1 MQISQSLLNSV
12 CNFLKDKPAG
22 ENSYIWKVH
31 KTTWERLG
39 DGFDPHQYATGEE
52 QNVAL
57 KAFLSRRWLDAKP
70 TEKRRIAEWMIR
82 DWGGIRRNSDSR
94 IKSYV
99 LLADEA
105 EPETP
110 LEGVS
115 SYSKVLSIR
124 NPEKYAIYDS
134 RVAASLNALQLM
146 DQQSLGLKQAVA
158 FSCPASQ
165 NKKIREFSKQFSRRS
180 LVHVYG
186 FKPIHRSDT
195 YRYFTTLLSEL
206 KQMTGASVLEIEMRL
221 FADAERL
228 CEAARNRVAPMTGG

>member
-1 MQISQSLLNSV
+1 
-12 CNFLKDKPAG
+12 
-22 ENSYIWKVH
+22 
-31 KTTWERLG
+31 
-39 DGFDPHQYATGEE
+39 
-52 QNVAL
+52 
-57 KAFLSRRWLDAKP
+57 
-70 TEKRRIAEWMIR
+70 MIR

-134 RVAASLNALQLM
+134 RVAASLNALQLQ
-146 DQQSLGLKQAVA
+146 DQQSLEAVA

-165 NKKIREFSKQFSRRS
+165 NKKIKEFSKQFSRRS
-180 LVHVYG
+180 LIHVYG
-186 FKPIHRSDT
+186 FKPIHRSET

-221 FADAERL
+221 FADAEWL